1 MYIIRSDA
9 GQPLREEL
17 AKSPDKILASAF
29 PEFLPKS
36 EASAAQATFASSS
49 VSDEAL
55 AAPPPEP
62 SNQPSAAPA
71 GTTDAYFQGLAL
83 IKTLVK
89 LMPGWL
95 HSNRAVFDIL
105 VLLWK
110 STARIGRLQNEQELN
125 LVQVC
130 LMFLYAPLFFPIHAF
145 FCIDIMID

>member
-17 AKSPDKILASAF
+17 AKSTDKILANAF
-29 PEFLPKS
+29 SEFLPKS

-49 VSDEAL
+49 VGDEAL
-55 AAPPPEP
+55 VAPPPEP
-62 SNQPSAAPA
+62 SNQPAAAPA

-105 VLLWK
+105 V
-110 STARIGRLQNEQELN
+110 ARIARLQNEQERN

-130 LMFLYAPLFFPIHAF
+130 LMFLYAPLFFPTF
-145 FCIDIMID
+145 TLLS